1 MTHLAGRAACG
12 HHLPLT
18 PGQAADGREKARV
31 GPTPGSAHRASGAG
45 AGAASSGPWG
55 WPPCPEPGKARCRD
69 IGGTHRHHPSQPQT
83 THSDQVLL
91 RLDWGQGQGSG
102 FRGKAAIDT
111 WGGPRGTL
119 WGLDGRRTRGHYEG
133 TVCSVESIHG
143 PESPFPRP
151 CPVSMGQTPISPVLP
166 FSMGQT
172 PISPALPFSMGQTPL
187 SPGPAPSPWARPP
200 FPSALPCLHGLDSPF
215 SQPYPVARCPLF
227 WALWVLRTASK
238 VWELH

>member
-1 MTHLAGRAACG
+1 MESFSHRTEPISPHTTPRNSTQGSRHSGLRAGVPITGGWSPHSGDGWATGDTQAGCRHRVGGGTGASRGWGQGHTRGFVTHLAGTAACG

-69 IGGTHRHHPSQPQT
+69 TGGTHRHHPSQPQT

-102 FRGKAAIDT
+102 FRGRAAIDT
-111 WGGPRGTL
+111 WGSSWDPLGAG
-119 WGLDGRRTRGHYEG
+119 WAEN
-133 TVCSVESIHG
+133 E
-143 PESPFPRP
+143 RP
-151 CPVSMGQTPISPVLP
+151 L
-166 FSMGQT
+166 
-172 PISPALPFSMGQTPL
+172 
-187 SPGPAPSPWARPP
+187 
-200 FPSALPCLHGLDSPF
+200 
-215 SQPYPVARCPLF
+215 
-227 WALWVLRTASK
+227 
-238 VWELH
+238 